1 MISKIPGVIFRLLTY
16 SVPVSNTMNYL
27 NRPEEQHE
35 LATSFVLDHPHHFLT
50 GDFIAVDPFGHC
62 TIDRSA
68 DKIPLE
74 SYLLGTILFPV
85 YRLLQQV
92 EEKLEDELYSNYLQT
107 A

>member
-1 MISKIPGVIFRLLTY
+1 
-16 SVPVSNTMNYL
+16 MNYL
-27 NRPEEQHE
+27 NQELDQKE
-35 LATSFVLDHPHHFLT
+35 LATSFVLDHPHRFLT

-74 SYLLGTILFPV
+74 SYLLGTILFPA
-85 YRLLQQV
+85 YRLFQQV
-92 EEKLEDELYSNYLQT
+92 EEKLEDELYSNYPQT